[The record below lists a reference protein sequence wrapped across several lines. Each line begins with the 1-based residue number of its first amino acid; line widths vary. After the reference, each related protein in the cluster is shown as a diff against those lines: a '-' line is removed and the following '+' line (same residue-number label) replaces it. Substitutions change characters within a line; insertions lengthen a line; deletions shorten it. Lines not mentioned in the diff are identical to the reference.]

1 MATKN
6 LGQTQENESQTKE
19 QTPVLEVK
27 EFVKAQEPEK
37 PLPELKRGEVL
48 VAEVD
53 ENGKELNFFV
63 SNQKTFDDFYSK
75 NKKFKLKKK

>member
-37 PLPELKRGEVL
+37 PLPERG
-48 VAEVD
+48 
-53 ENGKELNFFV
+53 
-63 SNQKTFDDFYSK
+63 
-75 NKKFKLKKK
+75 